1 MAKIEIPF
9 YLLPK
14 LGVEMNSGVHLIDVE
29 LRDGRIHRNLVVKG
43 GLYIT
48 GRSADHN
55 GEGNLPFSSFDICD
69 IHRHA
74 FAYGK
79 LGAF

>member
-9 YLLPK
+9 HLLPK
-14 LGVEMNSGVHLIDVE
+14 LGIEMNSGFYLIDVE
-29 LRDGRIHRNLVVKG
+29 LRDGRIYRNLVVKG
-43 GLYIT
+43 NLYIT
-48 GRSADHN
+48 GRSGDHN
-55 GEGNLPFSSFDICD
+55 GEGNLPFGSFDICD

-74 FAYGK
+74 FAFGK

>member
-1 MAKIEIPF
+1 MSKIEIPF

-14 LGVEMNSGVHLIDVE
+14 LGVDKSSGVYLIDVE
-29 LRDGRIHRNLVVKG
+29 LKDGRIYRNLVVKG
-43 GLYIT
+43 DLYIT
-48 GRSADHN
+48 GRKDDLN
-55 GEGNLPFSSFDICD
+55 GEGSLPFSGFDICD

-74 FAYGK
+74 FAFGQ

>member
-14 LGVEMNSGVHLIDVE
+14 LGVEMNSSCYLIDVE
-29 LRDGRIHRNLVVKG
+29 LRDGRIYRNLVVKG
-43 GLYIT
+43 DLYIT
-48 GRSADHN
+48 GRSTDKN
-55 GEGNLPFSSFDICD
+55 GEGSLPFSSVDIGD

-74 FAYGK
+74 FAFGK